1 IFFFPNVLN
10 KYILKPA
17 VYSVYPNFSFEI
29 SDIEIWHGFNTEL
42 MMTIGIVLLGTVLYF
57 MRNHFK
63 KIFILFP
70 ANVSLDKLYHLLLV
84 FADRFSKHVTNIY
97 MTVYLR
103 NYFTYI
109 FVTFIILLGGTL
121 VYLDAFSFT
130 LQKDQSIGTYEWIL
144 ASTIIISGVTV
155 LVAKSRLTAILVN
168 VCIGF
173 DIAMFFVIFRAP
185 DLALTQLVVE
195 TVTTALFLLCFYF
208 LPKWESTKISR
219 KARSTNLI
227 IAISVGTIFT
237 LIALSVNSG
246 RLFTSISS

>member
-1 IFFFPNVLN
+1 
-10 KYILKPA
+10 
-17 VYSVYPNFSFEI
+17 
-29 SDIEIWHGFNTEL
+29 
-42 MMTIGIVLLGTVLYF
+42 
-57 MRNHFK
+57 
-63 KIFILFP
+63 
-70 ANVSLDKLYHLLLV
+70 
-84 FADRFSKHVTNIY
+84 DRFSKHVTNIY
-97 MTVYLR
+97 MTGYLR

-109 FVTFIILLGGTL
+109 FVTFIILLGGSL

-130 LQKDQSIGTYEWIL
+130 LQKDQSIGIYEWIL

-168 VCIGF
+168 GYIGF
-173 DIAMFFVIFRAP
+173 AIAMFFVIFRAP

-246 RLFTSISS
+246 RLFTSISSFFEKADELTGGHNIVNTILGDFRAFDTMLEVIVLFIAGIGVYTLIKFFNHKGAEKLED